1 MVRKILRKLSILM
14 MILGACVC
22 MYPQVSLFY
31 GNYERSTMV
40 KEFEQEMENYRK
52 WIEETGESQESSEDY
67 TQRKEQEEKY
77 QKLTKLK
84 EDLQA
89 YNENLDTEN
98 QSGFKDAFSYEDS
111 CFQLTEYGL
120 EENIIGTLWI
130 PRMEVEL
137 PVYLGATKG
146 NLKKG
151 AALLG
156 NTSMPLGG
164 ENTNSVIA
172 AHRGGGSTPMFRNI
186 QLLQDGDKIQITT
199 PFETLI
205 YRVAE
210 IDIILPNETNR
221 VMIQQGR
228 DLLTLVTCHP
238 YTKNSHRYVVIA
250 ERSTEEIQEKE
261 ADRKEVETTPAKEEE
276 IEPVAD
282 ELLETAGIRY
292 SETQILL
299 EKYGTIVGA
308 VILVYILISGIGD
321 CIRSRRGR

>member
-1 MVRKILRKLSILM
+1 MMRKIIRTISILL
-14 MILGACVC
+14 IVLGACVC
-22 MYPQVSLFY
+22 MYPQVSLMY
-31 GNYERSTMV
+31 GNYQRNAMV
-40 KEFEQEMENYRK
+40 KDFEQETKNYREWLK
-52 WIEETGESQESSEDY
+52 KTEEVQENIEYSIEEQY
-67 TQRKEQEEKY
+67 KMYAKF
-77 QKLTKLK
+77 K

-89 YNENLDTEN
+89 YNETLYIEN
-98 QSGFKDAFSYEDS
+98 QAGFKDAFSYEDS
-111 CFQLTEYGL
+111 CFELTDYGFT
-120 EENIIGTLWI
+120 ENIIGTLWI

-137 PVYLGATKG
+137 PVYLGATKA
-146 NLKKG
+146 NMKKG

-186 QLLQDGDKIQITT
+186 QLLQKGDKIQLTT

-210 IDIILPNETNR
+210 IEVILPNETNK

-238 YTKNSHRYVVIA
+238 YTKNTHRYVVIA
-250 ERSTEEIQEKE
+250 ERSMEEVQEKE
-261 ADRKEVETTPAKEEE
+261 SDRKEVEATPSNEEE

-321 CIRSRRGR
+321 YIRSRRER